1 MHCVW
6 QMWTIPVFNKAE
18 VFLFICL
25 SLWKTISFALLI
37 PFVVQ
42 IVFFS
47 YFFVYRIS
55 LKVIWYIFQFAMTG
69 NIYQTKH
76 VFHVKIVVRTLHRAI
91 KWQGDVMLD
100 AVITGLENIVKVGM
114 DYFNHILDFFIPFS
128 WFRFDCFLQTKNN
141 LTIKLIYNAYNH
153 VKYNFPQKLYN
164 SWVKTFKK

>member
-1 MHCVW
+1 MKNDIVCF
-6 QMWTIPVFNKAE
+6 INSFCCADC
-18 VFLFICL
+18 FLFI
-25 SLWKTISFALLI
+25 
-37 PFVVQ
+37 
-42 IVFFS
+42 
-47 YFFVYRIS
+47 FFVYRIS
-55 LKVIWYIFQFAMTG
+55 LKVSWYIFQFAMTD

-153 VKYNFPQKLYN
+153 VKYNFPQKLYIFGSQRLRN
-164 SWVKTFKK
+164 RVYN